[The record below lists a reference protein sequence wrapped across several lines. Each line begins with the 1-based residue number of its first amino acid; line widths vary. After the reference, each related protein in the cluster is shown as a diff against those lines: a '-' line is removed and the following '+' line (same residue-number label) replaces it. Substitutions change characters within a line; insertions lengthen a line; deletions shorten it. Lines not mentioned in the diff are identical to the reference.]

1 MIRTVKGPDSRIHH
15 VALLENAEA
24 IQASIME
31 VVNGLI
37 RGTIELKRGELV
49 LRALNTAV
57 RNARRAQFEFHSHM
71 VTKIPDYTE
80 PPEPDAASAEAT
92 VPSVGTDA
100 FVRPGGPEVPG
111 RSNPSTKGKP
121 AIDPAQRKPPVS
133 VKSPEAPKERK
144 IKAHRASG
152 G

>member
-1 MIRTVKGPDSRIHH
+1 MRGHQRMIRTVKGPDSRIHH

-80 PPEPDAASAEAT
+80 PPSPTPQARRQPPQVWGRT
-92 VPSVGTDA
+92 HPSVQA
-100 FVRPGGPEVPG
+100 AQKYRAAAIHP
-111 RSNPSTKGKP
+111 RANPPQS
-121 AIDPAQRKPPVS
+121 IPPN
-133 VKSPEAPKERK
+133 
-144 IKAHRASG
+144 ASRQ
-152 G
+152 